1 MPAFPKRPGGDHAAP
16 AVRAALRARE
26 VAGDDEAAGGDARR
40 DAFAAL
46 LYGLAI
52 GFASREDTSD
62 DLPDSPL
69 VERVPALATALLRAA
84 LGLGF
89 RDATRCVEAIADGL
103 VADRPDPALVGLVQA
118 GAAAAADWQAGD
130 ESTFATRVLHATAG
144 ESFASEHALRP
155 RR

>member
-1 MPAFPKRPGGDHAAP
+1 MNRKRPA
-16 AVRAALRARE
+16 AALRARE
-26 VAGDDEAAGGDARR
+26 IAGDDEAAGGDARR

-52 GFASREDTSD
+52 GFAAREDTAD
-62 DLPDSPL
+62 DAPESPL
-69 VERVPALATALLRAA
+69 VERVPTLATALLRTA
-84 LGLGF
+84 LGMGF

-103 VADRPDPALVGLVQA
+103 VADLPDPALVGLVQA
-118 GAAAAADWQAGD
+118 GAAAAADWQADAEGAF
-130 ESTFATRVLHATAG
+130 TARVLQATAG